1 MAKYNIHGGHC
12 PAGGTGSGAAGYL
25 NESTEARN
33 VKNSLISTLK
43 SNGQTVYDCTVNSN
57 MSASNCLKKIVE
69 MCNKNSVDLDISIHL
84 NAGGGTGT
92 EVYYYSSDT
101 KSKAAAIS
109 AAIAKALGIKDR
121 GAKQSSNLYVL
132 NNTKSK
138 AILIECCF
146 VDNKTDQAAWNATKC
161 ANAIAETLL
170 GKSVTNVP
178 TVTAPATGFRYRGH
192 VQNMGWQRYV
202 ASGGTAG
209 ITGISK
215 RLEAIQIDPAGL
227 TIEAKAHI
235 QDIGWKNYGKITKNT
250 IIGTVG
256 QSNRLE
262 CLQLKGNIEYRVHVQ
277 GSGWTAWTKADGVA
291 TLGTV
296 GKALRIEAIQIKKV

>member
-1 MAKYNIHGGHC
+1 MAKYNVHAGHC
-12 PAGGTGSGAAGYL
+12 PAGGTGSGAVGYL

-33 VKNSLISTLK
+33 VKNSLVSTLK
-43 SNGQTVYDCTVNSN
+43 TSGQTVYDCTVNSN
-57 MSASNCLKKIVE
+57 MSASNCLSQIVA

-92 EVYYYSSDT
+92 EVYYYSSDM

-121 GAKQSSNLYVL
+121 GAKQSTSLYVL
-132 NNTKSK
+132 KNTKSK
-138 AILIECCF
+138 ALLIECCF
-146 VDNKTDQAAWNATKC
+146 VDNATDKAAWNAAKC

-170 GKSVTNVP
+170 GKSVTTP
-178 TVTAPATGFRYRGH
+178 TATAPTSGFRYQGH
-192 VQNMGWQRYV
+192 VQDKGWLPYV

-209 ITGISK
+209 VTGQSK
-215 RLEAIQIDPAGL
+215 RLEALRIVPDGL

-235 QDIGWKNYGKITKNT
+235 QGKGWVDYGKITKDT

-256 QSNRLE
+256 QSDRLE
-262 CLQLKGNIEYRVHVQ
+262 CLLLKGNIEYRVHVQ
-277 GSGWTAWTKADGVA
+277 DSGWTAWTKADGVA
-291 TLGTV
+291 TQGTV
-296 GKALRIEAIQIKKV
+296 GQALRIEAIQIRKV

>member
-1 MAKYNIHGGHC
+1 MAKYNIHAGHC

-25 NESTEARN
+25 IESTEARN
-33 VKNSLISTLK
+33 VKNSLISILK

-57 MSASNCLKKIVE
+57 MSASDCLKKIVE

-84 NAGGGTGT
+84 NAGNGTGT
-92 EVYYYSSDT
+92 EVYYYSDSV
-101 KSKAAAIS
+101 KSKAAAVS
-109 AAIAKALGIKDR
+109 AAIAKALGIRDR
-121 GAKQSSNLYVL
+121 GAKKSTSLYVL
-132 NNTKSK
+132 KNTKSK

-146 VDNKTDQAAWNATKC
+146 VDNKTDRAAWNATKC
-161 ANAIAETLL
+161 ANAIADTLL
-170 GKSVTNVP
+170 G
-178 TVTAPATGFRYRGH
+178 AEPATGFRYRGH

-256 QSNRLE
+256 QSDRLE
-262 CLQLKGNIEYRVHVQ
+262 CLQFKGNIEYRTHVQ
-277 GSGWTAWTKADGVA
+277 NSGWTSWTKADGTA
-291 TLGTV
+291 TMGTV
-296 GKALRIEAIQIKKV
+296 GQSLRIEAIQIRKKA